1 MTIVRTM
8 HNSTAKRHRRSEK
21 QDDIISCIEAMR
33 SQEAKNYNF
42 ARYCFLQGS
51 TNTTENND
59 DLTDEPT
66 DALCRTK
73 MIDWAY
79 TVVDSCDFSRS
90 NVFVAA
96 SNLDRYL
103 STPAGIQALH
113 DRKEFQLLCMT
124 SIYSAIKI
132 NEVETLTPQGMA
144 HVSRG
149 DYTAKEIEACEL
161 NMLTALNWH
170 VNPPST
176 SAFFEQYAALLRLV
190 LQEQCSDVAFQ
201 DHQELSKRIFDN
213 ASVQVELASR
223 QYSFVGIEAS
233 KIALAAV
240 LNAMTSVKVDAFA
253 NYGIDNIKNQF
264 CAELGVEIESIVAL
278 CDDLLH
284 LFTPSP
290 DDVDKDDD
298 DAVYTSAASQDDHT
312 RDESFDSSTSFND
325 VTKTN
330 VLADA
335 AKTAISSISPKSVR
349 GPTPIHSKHP
359 LLSRFFCG
367 ILDPLR
373 LLKDQEE

>member
-8 HNSTAKRHRRSEK
+8 HNCTAKRYRDEQ

-51 TNTTENND
+51 THTTEQND
-59 DLTDEPT
+59 DLTNEPT

-90 NVFVAA
+90 NVFVAT
-96 SNLDRYL
+96 SNLDRFL
-103 STPAGIQALH
+103 STPAGYKALR
-113 DRKEFQLLCMT
+113 DRREFQLLCMT
-124 SIYSAIKI
+124 SVYSAIKI

-144 HVSRG
+144 HNSRG
-149 DYTAKEIEACEL
+149 DYTAEEIEAAEL
-161 NMLTALNWH
+161 NMFTTLNWH

-176 SAFFEQYAALLRLV
+176 SVFVDQYVDLLRLI

-201 DHQELSKRIFDN
+201 DHQELTKRIIDN
-213 ASVQVELASR
+213 ASLQVDLACR
-223 QYSFVGIEAS
+223 EIAFVGRFAS

-253 NYGIDNIKNQF
+253 KYGIDTIEHQL
-264 CAELGVEIESIVAL
+264 CAKLGVESIVAL

-290 DDVDKDDD
+290 VDVDSKDDV
-298 DAVYTSAASQDDHT
+298 VVCTSAASQDDHT
-312 RDESFDSSTSFND
+312 LDESFGSNTSFND

-335 AKTAISSISPKSVR
+335 AKTAIRSISPKSVR
-349 GPTPIHSKHP
+349 GPAPIHSKHP
-359 LLSRFFCG
+359 LLSQFLCG
-367 ILDPLR
+367 ILEPLR

>member
-8 HNSTAKRHRRSEK
+8 HNCTAKRYRDEQ
-21 QDDIISCIEAMR
+21 QDDIISCIDAMR

-51 TNTTENND
+51 THTTEQND
-59 DLTDEPT
+59 DLTNDPT

-90 NVFVAA
+90 NVFVAT
-96 SNLDRYL
+96 SNLDRFL
-103 STPAGIQALH
+103 STPAGYKALR
-113 DRKEFQLLCMT
+113 DRREFQLLCMT
-124 SIYSAIKI
+124 SVYSAIKI

-144 HVSRG
+144 HNSRG
-149 DYTAKEIEACEL
+149 DYTAEEIEAAEL
-161 NMLTALNWH
+161 NMFTTLNWH

-176 SAFFEQYAALLRLV
+176 SVFVEQYVDLLRLI
-190 LQEQCSDVAFQ
+190 LQKQCSDVAFQ
-201 DHQELSKRIFDN
+201 DHQELTKRIIDN
-213 ASVQVELASR
+213 ASLQVDLACR
-223 QYSFVGIEAS
+223 EIAFVGRFAS

-253 NYGIDNIKNQF
+253 KYGIDNIKHQL
-264 CAELGVEIESIVAL
+264 CAKLGGEIESIVAL

-290 DDVDKDDD
+290 VDVDSKDDV
-298 DAVYTSAASQDDHT
+298 VVCTSAASQDDHT
-312 RDESFDSSTSFND
+312 LDESFGSNTSFND

-335 AKTAISSISPKSVR
+335 AKTAIRSISPKSVR
-349 GPTPIHSKHP
+349 GPAPIHFKHP
-359 LLSRFFCG
+359 LLSQFLCG
-367 ILDPLR
+367 ILEPLR

>member
-8 HNSTAKRHRRSEK
+8 HNSTAKRQHRDEQ
-21 QDDIISCIEAMR
+21 QDDILSCIEAMR

-42 ARYCFLQGS
+42 ARYCFLQGP
-51 TNTTENND
+51 TYTTEQIE

-73 MIDWAY
+73 MIDWAF

-90 NVFVAA
+90 NVFVAT
-96 SNLDRYL
+96 SNVDRYL
-103 STPAGIQALH
+103 SSPVGLKAL
-113 DRKEFQLLCMT
+113 RNRREFQLLCMT

-149 DYTAKEIEACEL
+149 DYTSEEIEAAEL
-161 NMLTALNWH
+161 NMITALNWH

-176 SAFFEQYAALLRLV
+176 SAFVEQYVALLRLI
-190 LQEQCSDVAFQ
+190 LQEKCSAIAFQ
-201 DHQELSKRIFDN
+201 DDQELTKRIIDN
-213 ASVQVELASR
+213 ASLQVELASR
-223 QYSFVGIEAS
+223 QYSFVGVEAS

-240 LNAMTSVKVDAFA
+240 LNAMASAKVDGIA
-253 NYGIDNIKNQF
+253 NDGIDNIRNQF
-264 CAELGVEIESIVAL
+264 CAKLGVEIESIVAL

-284 LFTPSP
+284 LFSPSSV
-290 DDVDKDDD
+290 DVDDKND
-298 DAVYTSAASQDDHT
+298 VVCTSAASQDDHT
-312 RDESFDSSTSFND
+312 RDESFDSNTSFDD

-330 VLADA
+330 VLA
-335 AKTAISSISPKSVR
+335 AKAAISSISPKSVR

-359 LLSRFFCG
+359 LLGQFLCG
-367 ILDPLR
+367 ILEPLR
-373 LLKDQEE
+373 LLKDEEE

>member
-8 HNSTAKRHRRSEK
+8 HNCTAKRYRDEQ

-51 TNTTENND
+51 TNTTEQND
-59 DLTDEPT
+59 DLTNEPT
-66 DALCRTK
+66 DTLCRTK

-96 SNLDRYL
+96 SNLDRFL
-103 STPAGIQALH
+103 STPAGFKALR
-113 DRKEFQLLCMT
+113 DRREFQLLCMT

-132 NEVETLTPQGMA
+132 NEVATLTPQGMA

-149 DYTAKEIEACEL
+149 DYTAEEIEAAEL
-161 NMLTALNWH
+161 NMFTTLNWH

-176 SAFFEQYAALLRLV
+176 SAFVEQYVSLLSLI
-190 LQEQCSDVAFQ
+190 LKEQCSGVAFQ
-201 DHQELSKRIFDN
+201 DHQELTKRTIDN

-223 QYSFVGIEAS
+223 DYTFVGVGAS

-240 LNAMTSVKVDAFA
+240 LNAMTSVKVDGIA
-253 NYGIDNIKNQF
+253 NYGIENIKKQI
-264 CAELGVEIESIVAL
+264 CAKLGVKIESIVAL

-284 LFTPSP
+284 LFTPS
-290 DDVDKDDD
+290 DDIDKDD
-298 DAVYTSAASQDDHT
+298 VVVCISAASQDDHT
-312 RDESFDSSTSFND
+312 LDESFGSSTSFND

-330 VLADA
+330 VLA
-335 AKTAISSISPKSVR
+335 AKAAISSISPKSVR

-359 LLSRFFCG
+359 LLSQFLCG
-367 ILDPLR
+367 ILEPLR

>member
-90 NVFVAA
+90 NVFVAT

-103 STPAGIQALH
+103 STEAGVKALQ

-149 DYTAKEIEACEL
+149 DYTAEEIEACEL

-176 SAFFEQYAALLRLV
+176 SAFVEQYVALLRLM
-190 LQEQCSDVAFQ
+190 LQEQYSGVAFQ

-223 QYSFVGIEAS
+223 EHKFVGVSAS
-233 KIALAAV
+233 KIALVAV
-240 LNAMTSVKVDAFA
+240 LNAMTSVKVD
-253 NYGIDNIKNQF
+253 DNIKHRL
-264 CAELGVEIESIVAL
+264 CAKLGAEIESIVAL

-284 LFTPSP
+284 LFTSTSV
-290 DDVDKDDD
+290 DVHKDDD
-298 DAVYTSAASQDDHT
+298 VVCTSAASQDEHT

-359 LLSRFFCG
+359 LLSQFFCG

>member
-8 HNSTAKRHRRSEK
+8 HNCTAKRYRDEQ
-21 QDDIISCIEAMR
+21 QDDIISCIDAMR

-51 TNTTENND
+51 THTTEQND
-59 DLTDEPT
+59 DLTNDPT

-90 NVFVAA
+90 NVFVAT
-96 SNLDRYL
+96 SNLDRFL
-103 STPAGIQALH
+103 STPAGYKALR
-113 DRKEFQLLCMT
+113 DRREFQLLCMT
-124 SIYSAIKI
+124 SVYSAIKI

-144 HVSRG
+144 HNSRG
-149 DYTAKEIEACEL
+149 DYTAEEIEAAEL
-161 NMLTALNWH
+161 NMFTTLNWH

-176 SAFFEQYAALLRLV
+176 SVFVEQYVDLLRLI

-201 DHQELSKRIFDN
+201 DHQELTKRIIDN
-213 ASVQVELASR
+213 ASLQVDLACR
-223 QYSFVGIEAS
+223 EIAFVGRFAS

-253 NYGIDNIKNQF
+253 KYGIDNIKHQL
-264 CAELGVEIESIVAL
+264 CAKLGVEIEAIVAL

-290 DDVDKDDD
+290 VDVDSKDDV
-298 DAVYTSAASQDDHT
+298 VVCTSAASQDDHT
-312 RDESFDSSTSFND
+312 LDESFGSNTSFKD

-335 AKTAISSISPKSVR
+335 AKTAIRSISPKSVR
-349 GPTPIHSKHP
+349 GPAPIHSKHP
-359 LLSRFFCG
+359 LLSQFLCG
-367 ILDPLR
+367 ILEPLR

>member
-8 HNSTAKRHRRSEK
+8 HNCTAKRYRDEQ
-21 QDDIISCIEAMR
+21 QDDVISCIEAMR

-51 TNTTENND
+51 TNTTEQND
-59 DLTDEPT
+59 DLTNEPT

-90 NVFVAA
+90 NVFVAT
-96 SNLDRYL
+96 SNLDRFL
-103 STPAGIQALH
+103 STPAGYKALR
-113 DRKEFQLLCMT
+113 DRREFQLLCMT
-124 SIYSAIKI
+124 SVYSAIKI

-144 HVSRG
+144 HNSRG
-149 DYTAKEIEACEL
+149 DYTAEEIEAAEL
-161 NMLTALNWH
+161 NMFTTLNWH

-176 SAFFEQYAALLRLV
+176 SVFVEQYVDLLRLI

-201 DHQELSKRIFDN
+201 DHQELTKRIIDN
-213 ASVQVELASR
+213 ASLQVDLACR
-223 QYSFVGIEAS
+223 EIAFVGRFAS

-253 NYGIDNIKNQF
+253 KYGIDNIKHQL
-264 CAELGVEIESIVAL
+264 CAKLGVEIESIVAL

-290 DDVDKDDD
+290 VDVDSKDDV
-298 DAVYTSAASQDDHT
+298 VVCTSAASQDDHT
-312 RDESFDSSTSFND
+312 LDESFGSNTSFND

-335 AKTAISSISPKSVR
+335 AKTAIRSISPKSVR
-349 GPTPIHSKHP
+349 GPAPIHFKHP
-359 LLSRFFCG
+359 LLSQFLCG
-367 ILDPLR
+367 ILEPLR